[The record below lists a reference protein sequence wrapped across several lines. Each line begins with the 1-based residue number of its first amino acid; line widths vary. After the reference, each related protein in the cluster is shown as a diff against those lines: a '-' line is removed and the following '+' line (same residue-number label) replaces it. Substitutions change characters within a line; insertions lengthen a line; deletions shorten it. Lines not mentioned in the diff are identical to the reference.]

1 MNGRAHERN
10 RIRENG
16 TIMPKTVGIL
26 GGMGP
31 KSTVELMHKIIDRTP
46 AQKDQDHIRI
56 LVDNRPQIPDRT
68 NCILGNGPSPL
79 SMMQDSVQMLEKWGA
94 EMVAIACNTAHYFV
108 DDIQS
113 VVTIPVINMIEL
125 LSCHLNRTHT
135 QDQPVLLL
143 ATTGSL
149 KINLYQKY
157 LKGFELVIPQENIQR
172 NMIMEAIYEVK
183 ANGNNASSQRKIL
196 DAIDSLSARK
206 PVCVIAGCTEIGIA
220 LQGITSK
227 IPIINP
233 LDLLADD
240 IVERAF
246 A

>member
-1 MNGRAHERN
+1 
-10 RIRENG
+10 
-16 TIMPKTVGIL
+16 MPRTVGIL

-31 KSTVELMHKIIDRTP
+31 KSTIELMQKIIDRTP

-68 NCILGNGPSPL
+68 NCILENGPSPL
-79 SMMQDSVQMLEKWGA
+79 SMMQESVQMLEKWGA

-108 DDIQS
+108 DDIQR

-125 LSCHLNRTHT
+125 LSNHLNSNYS
-135 QDQPVLLL
+135 QGQPVLLL

-149 KINLYQKY
+149 KVNLFQKY
-157 LKGFELVIPQENIQR
+157 LKRFELVVPPKNIQR
-172 NMIMEAIYEVK
+172 NLIMEAIYGVK
-183 ANGNNASSQRKIL
+183 AKGNNASSQRKML
-196 DAIDSLSARK
+196 DAIDSLSGSK
-206 PVCVIAGCTEIGIA
+206 PICVIAGCTEVGIA
-220 LQGITSK
+220 LKGVTLK

-233 LDLLADD
+233 LDLLAND
-240 IVERAF
+240 IVERAY